1 MEIDAV
7 MRLVRDNIRSLAPYS
22 TARDEYKG
30 ALGVFLDAN
39 ENPFDNG
46 YNRYPD
52 PRQTELKRLL
62 SGIKG
67 VPVENIFVGNGSDE
81 AIDLCLRIFCE
92 PRVDNIVTIAPTYGM
107 YRVAADINAVD
118 VREVQLGEDYSLPV
132 SALLSACDANT
143 KLMFVCSPNNPTGNA
158 FPQEQLRYILEYFDG
173 VLVVDEAYMDFADT
187 AGMLPLLREYD
198 NLVVLQTLSKAY
210 GMAALRLGLAFAHRQ
225 VAELFSR
232 VKYPYN
238 INLAGMERAKELLAR
253 DVNGEVEALKAE
265 RARVARALAD
275 MPCVR
280 RVWPSDANFLLVSV
294 DDADALYDALI
305 ASRVI
310 VRNRSHVAGCEGC
323 LRITVGTPQEN
334 DLLLDIIRRFGI

>member
-1 MEIDAV
+1 MEIEAV

-30 ALGVFLDAN
+30 TLGVFLDAN

-52 PRQTELKRLL
+52 PRQTELKGLL

-81 AIDLCLRIFCE
+81 AIDLCMRIFCE

-107 YRVAADINAVD
+107 YRVAADINAVG
-118 VREVQLGEDYSLPV
+118 VREVRLGDDWSLPV
-132 SALLSACDANT
+132 SALLSACDTNT
-143 KLMFVCSPNNPTGNA
+143 KLMFICSPNNPTGNS
-158 FPQEQLRYILEYFDG
+158 FPQEQMRHILEYFDG
-173 VLVVDEAYMDFADT
+173 VLVVDEAYIDFSDSP
-187 AGMLPLLREYD
+187 GMLPLLQEYD

-210 GMAALRLGLAFAHRQ
+210 GMAALRLGLAFAHRR

-238 INLAGMERAKELLAR
+238 INLAGMERAKELLAH
-253 DVNGEVEALKAE
+253 DVNGEVAAIKAE
-265 RARVARALAD
+265 RNRVACALEA

-280 RVWPSDANFLLVSV
+280 RVFPSDANFLLVGV
-294 DDADALYDALI
+294 DDADALYEALI
-305 ASRVI
+305 EAGVI

-323 LRITVGTPQEN
+323 LRITIGTPREN
-334 DLLLDIIRRFGI
+334 DLLLDIIRKFRI